1 MYSWSTIETHVDAD
15 YAHKVEDRR
24 SVSGVAVC
32 CGGTLASWFSRTQKC
47 VTLFTTEAEYVA
59 MADGVKE
66 ALYVRGV
73 LVFLMPSLG
82 SPGMGVFE
90 DDKVRIGDNHMID
103 VVGYGTLTVVF
114 PGDLTVKLL
123 DVAYV
128 PELAFNMFSLMAAHK
143 QGVGFMTEEEDLCIS
158 LFDGRLRFEGDG
170 SSYSNFA
177 YRI

>member
-1 MYSWSTIETHVDAD
+1 
-15 YAHKVEDRR
+15 
-24 SVSGVAVC
+24 
-32 CGGTLASWFSRTQKC
+32 
-47 VTLFTTEAEYVA
+47 

-128 PELAFNMFSLMAAHK
+128 PELAFNLFSLMAL
-143 QGVGFMTEEEDLCIS
+143 TSREYDS
-158 LFDGRLRFEGDG
+158 
-170 SSYSNFA
+170 
-177 YRI
+177 